1 MANYLYVDNSNVWI
15 EGMRVSAVANGIAPD
30 LWTAIDNR
38 IVDYNW
44 KIDFGKL
51 HEFAGG
57 DEIGRAVLYGSRPPA
72 NDSLWA
78 IAKRQGFEVVVHDRS
93 AGNKEKKI
101 DTTIVR
107 DITKDSYERMKAG
120 VDEFTLVAG
129 DSDYVP
135 VVEDLV
141 ARGFK
146 FDVAFWDHASHEL
159 KAACSKFISLNG
171 YLEHLRLNK

>member
-15 EGMRVSAVANGIAPD
+15 EGMRVSAVANAIAPD

-78 IAKRQGFEVVVHDRS
+78 IAKE
-93 AGNKEKKI
+93 
-101 DTTIVR
+101 T
-107 DITKDSYERMKAG
+107 
-120 VDEFTLVAG
+120 
-129 DSDYVP
+129 
-135 VVEDLV
+135 
-141 ARGFK
+141 
-146 FDVAFWDHASHEL
+146 
-159 KAACSKFISLNG
+159 
-171 YLEHLRLNK
+171 RL